1 MFSLVVL
8 AAGKGS
14 RMKSPIPKML
24 HLLMGEPLLEY
35 AIEKADTLGPGRLSV
50 VIGHGRDQILEEFS
64 DRQFGENGEICWAV
78 QEEQLGTA
86 HAANVGIES
95 LFPGEKDDGADPGD
109 VLIINGDL
117 PLLRP
122 DTLQDMLDHHIESKA
137 DITVLTC
144 LKSDPTGFGRII
156 RADSASDQDGQL
168 QDIIE
173 EGDAD
178 NATREIQEVNVGT
191 YILKPDIFSRHYQSI
206 GTDNQQGE
214 RYLTDVVV
222 QAARSGDKVVT
233 VRIKDEKDTSQVNNQ
248 RELAVA
254 QGHMKERLIDQHLE
268 SGVQID
274 DPSNTYIEKG
284 VEISAGAKIHPFC
297 VIRRGCTIG
306 PGCEVGPF
314 SHLRPGVVLEE
325 NAKVGNFVEIKNSR
339 MGAGS
344 KTNHLSYIGDGD
356 VGERV
361 NIGAGT
367 IFANYDGENKNKTQ
381 VKDDA
386 FIGSG
391 SVLVAPVTVGK
402 NARTG
407 AGSVVL
413 RGRDVPDGETVVG
426 APARP
431 YIAKN
436 EDAGDSQD

>member
-14 RMKSPIPKML
+14 RMKSPIPKVL

-35 AIEKADTLGPGRLSV
+35 AIEKADVLGPRCLSV
-50 VIGHGRDQILEEFS
+50 VIGHGREEIREEFS
-64 DRQFGENGEICWAV
+64 GRQFGENGEICWAV

-86 HAANVGIES
+86 HAAKVGIES
-95 LFPGEKDDGADPGD
+95 LFPDGEDSGDVGD

-117 PLLRP
+117 PLLRAE
-122 DTLQDMLDHHIESKA
+122 TLQEMLDCHNESKA

-144 LKSDPTGFGRII
+144 VKSNPTGFGRII
-156 RADSASDQDGQL
+156 RADSSDDQDGQL

-178 NATREIQEVNVGT
+178 STTREIKEVNVGT
-191 YILKPDIFSRHYQSI
+191 YLLKPSIFSRHYQSI
-206 GTDNQQGE
+206 SANNQQGE

-233 VRIKDEKDTSQVNNQ
+233 IPIKDEKDTSQVNNHQ
-248 RELAVA
+248 ELAAA
-254 QGHMKERLIDQHLE
+254 QGHMKDRLINEHLE

-284 VEISAGAKIHPFC
+284 VEISPGAKIHPFC

-325 NAKVGNFVEIKNSR
+325 GAKVGNFVEIKNSR

-367 IFANYDGENKNKTQ
+367 IFANYDGENKNKTK
-381 VKDDA
+381 VKDGA

-407 AGSVVL
+407 AGSVIL

-426 APARP
+426 VPARP
-431 YIAKN
+431 HIAKKDN
-436 EDAGDSQD
+436 AGKGQD